1 MRTTTHLLIG
11 LLAGI
16 VPVSVSPSA
25 AKAQK
30 TEGAYDHPASRL
42 DVDFAGGTLQEFVD
56 TLRET
61 QPRGAANVIVTPDA
75 KALMVPPI
83 NLVAVTV
90 DAAIQVLEGPYT
102 LPDGRRAHVNVR
114 NYSIGDSPDMVLKVM
129 ADIEQVSIRS
139 AVWNVEAALAAG
151 QTAEELLGAVEAVL
165 SLYSQKAEISFHPP
179 TRLLIARGAD
189 EQLDLMS
196 DTINEL
202 IHGAERRRNEIESIQ
217 NEMGMLEAELSRVKG
232 QVQIAQQ
239 ELELNMARLEH
250 ATSARDR
257 GEVRGEV
264 VAEAQLEVTKAEMQ
278 LVVEASQNK
287 QLETR
292 LKSLRNALK
301 NWEQPR
307 E

>member
-1 MRTTTHLLIG
+1 MPT
-11 LLAGI
+11 
-16 VPVSVSPSA
+16 SP
-25 AKAQK
+25 
-30 TEGAYDHPASRL
+30 
-42 DVDFAGGTLQEFVD
+42 
-56 TLRET
+56 
-61 QPRGAANVIVTPDA
+61 
-75 KALMVPPI
+75 
-83 NLVAVTV
+83 AVTV